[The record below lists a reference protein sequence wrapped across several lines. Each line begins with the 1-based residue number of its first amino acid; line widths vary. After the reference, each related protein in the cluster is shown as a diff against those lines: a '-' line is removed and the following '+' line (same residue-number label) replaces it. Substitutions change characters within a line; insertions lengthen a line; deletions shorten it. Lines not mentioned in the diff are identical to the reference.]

1 MQNFARVLFLLCG
14 LFLVFYRFAFAHSC
28 TIWTNEYLNRFKTC
42 SELCTTFTRL
52 SSVCPMRCFLHNQNF
67 AIYSH
72 QKEKFSQIF
81 QFYMPWATMPAMCRK
96 YERPRP
102 PRFLDLVYKFKM
114 RLFFRTENKIHSE
127 YCIFL
132 CIHWMKSFVFCW
144 LTLHGFFSLNIG
156 NQCLVATFIQ
166 CLYYKHRN
174 NTWTIFTVF
183 SFFVV
188 FFFSLQL
195 SLDAPLSVPCDNCK

>member
-1 MQNFARVLFLLCG
+1 MQSFARVLFLLCG

-102 PRFLDLVYKFKM
+102 PRFHDLVYKFKM

-132 CIHWMKSFVFCW
+132 WIHWMKSFVFCW
-144 LTLHGFFSLNIG
+144 LTLHGFFSSTSEISVWWQHLSNVCITNIG
-156 NQCLVATFIQ
+156 TTLE
-166 CLYYKHRN
+166 
-174 NTWTIFTVF
+174 
-183 SFFVV
+183 
-188 FFFSLQL
+188 L
-195 SLDAPLSVPCDNCK
+195 SLLCFLFL